1 MSDRYGVFFHSYF
14 DGPTGRQIQ
23 AKGWAACILG
33 FYLGINKYSNM
44 LGLYELPLVYVEHD
58 LAVLRSRTII
68 QQAFRDLAACEFAT
82 FDNVSSFVWVRE
94 MARIRLGLAKPG
106 DRLSVHDKRQR
117 FVVKTYESLRSNP
130 FLGQFFDRYAV
141 DLSLPTRRESVT
153 SPTNGASNDASMGDA
168 RGTDTPPKPGT
179 GTDDQ
184 GIRDQGQEQDQRSGS
199 GTSDQR
205 SGSVKAAA
213 APRLAR
219 RELKTEDP
227 DDNVEVITALVTKE
241 ILPLRLPD
249 DELDEATKS
258 RCAQEGIR
266 YNSQVV
272 RKAIDSAQFRQQLPR
287 R

>member
-14 DGPTGRQIQ
+14 DGTTGRQIQ

-82 FDNVSSFVWVRE
+82 YDNVSSFVWVRE

-106 DRLSVHDKRQR
+106 DRLSPHDKRQR
-117 FVVKTYESLRSNP
+117 FVVRSYEDLRANP
-130 FLGQFFDRYAV
+130 FLGQFYDRYAA
-141 DLSLPTRRESVT
+141 DLNLPRRREGVASPSNGT
-153 SPTNGASNDASMGDA
+153 SAAPSMGDA

-179 GTDDQ
+179 GTEDQ
-184 GIRDQGQEQDQRSGS
+184 EIRDQDQEQEQRSGS

-205 SGSVKAAA
+205 SGSGKAAA
-213 APRLAR
+213 APRLAPCG
-219 RELKTEDP
+219 KKDEDP
-227 DDNVEVITALVTKE
+227 EENVEVITALVVKE

-258 RCAQEGIR
+258 RCAQAGIR